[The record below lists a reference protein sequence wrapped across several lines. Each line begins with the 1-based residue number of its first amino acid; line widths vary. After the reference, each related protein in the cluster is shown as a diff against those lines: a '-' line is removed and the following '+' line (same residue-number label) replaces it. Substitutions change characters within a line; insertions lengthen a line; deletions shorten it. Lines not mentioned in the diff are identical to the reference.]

1 MEKKANTFSVIFR
14 LRKERLN
21 EEKFPI
27 YARITINGKRIEL
40 ATKQK
45 IKLED
50 WNDQKGMA
58 KTKKE
63 EFKVLN
69 NYLEQMRSSFVEC
82 YRDMTIKKQVIN
94 IDTFKKAYYGH
105 DENEMTLFKLTT
117 YHNQDMKDTI
127 CWGTL
132 KNYFTTQKYLQK
144 FLKERLHLADI
155 SLKDINYKFVTEFEY
170 FLKSFKPL
178 DHHKALSNNGVM
190 KHMERFRKM
199 INVALKNEWLEKDPF
214 KAYKLKFTKY
224 ERGYLSAKELD
235 RIERKNFEFERL
247 QYVKDLFVFSCYT
260 GLAYTDAM
268 KLTPGN
274 FIRGIDGDYWLTTQR
289 QKTGTPVK
297 IPLLPKAKEIIEKYK
312 NNPKSLNDGTM
323 FPNISNQRLNGY
335 LKELADVCKI
345 DKNLTFHLARHTF
358 ATTITLSN
366 GVPIESV
373 SKMLGHTKIT
383 TTQVYAKVIE
393 SKLSDDM
400 KLLKQKLNDKVNEV
414 GIMRAG
420 EE

>member
-1 MEKKANTFSVIFR
+1 MEKKANTFSVMFY
-14 LRKERLN
+14 LRKLSSSD
-21 EEKFPI
+21 EKASI
-27 YARITINGKRIEL
+27 YARVTINGKRMDISM
-40 ATKQK
+40 KQK
-45 IKLED
+45 IKTED
-50 WNDQKGMA
+50 WSDQKGMA

-63 EFKVLN
+63 EFRILN
-69 NYLEQMRSSFVEC
+69 NYLEQMRAALVEC
-82 YRDMTIKKQVIN
+82 YRDMTIKKQVLN
-94 IDTFKKAYYGH
+94 IETFKKAYYGH
-105 DENEMTLFKLTT
+105 DESEMTLCKLMT

-144 FLKERLHLADI
+144 YLKERLRLSDI
-155 SLKDINYKFVTEFEY
+155 NIKELNYKFVTDFEY
-170 FLKSFKPL
+170 FLKQFKPL

-199 INVALKNEWLEKDPF
+199 INVALKNEWMEKDPF
-214 KAYKLKFTKY
+214 KAYKMKFTKF
-224 ERGYLSAKELD
+224 ERGFLTATELE
-235 RIERKNFEFERL
+235 RIEKKTFDFERL
-247 QYVKDLFVFSCYT
+247 QYVKDLFIFSCYT

-268 KLTPGN
+268 QLSPAN
-274 FIRGIDGDYWLTTQR
+274 LIRGIDGDYWLTTHR
-289 QKTGTPVK
+289 QKTGTAVK
-297 IPLLPKAKEIIEKYK
+297 VPLLPKAKDLVEKYK
-312 NNPKSLNDGTM
+312 NNPKSLNDGTL

-335 LKELADVCKI
+335 LKEMADICKI

-358 ATTITLSN
+358 ATTVTLSN

-400 KLLKQKLNDKVNEV
+400 KLLKQKLSNKTD
-414 GIMRAG
+414 
-420 EE
+420 EENNRTAQKQ

>member
-1 MEKKANTFSVIFR
+1 MEKKANTFSVMFY
-14 LRKERLN
+14 LRKLSSTD
-21 EEKFPI
+21 EKASI
-27 YARITINGKRIEL
+27 YARVTISSKRMDVSM
-40 ATKQK
+40 KQK
-45 IKLED
+45 IKTED
-50 WNDQKGMA
+50 WSDQKGMA

-63 EFKVLN
+63 EFRVLN

-82 YRDMTIKKQVIN
+82 YRDMAIKKQVIN
-94 IDTFKKAYYGH
+94 IDSFKKAYYGE
-105 DENEMTLFKLTT
+105 DENEITLNKLMV
-117 YHNQDMKDTI
+117 YHNQDMKDSI
-127 CWGTL
+127 AWGTL

-144 FLKERLHLADI
+144 YLKDRLKLLDINLKE
-155 SLKDINYKFVTEFEY
+155 INYKFVMDFEY

-178 DHHKALSNNGVM
+178 DHHKMLSNNGTM

-199 INVALKNEWLEKDPF
+199 INVALKNEWMEKDPF
-214 KAYKLKFTKY
+214 KAYKMKFTKY
-224 ERGYLSAKELD
+224 ERGYLTANELE
-235 RIERKNFEFERL
+235 RIEKKDFGFERL

-260 GLAYTDAM
+260 GLAYTDTMDLSPAS
-268 KLTPGN
+268 L
-274 FIRGIDGDYWLTTQR
+274 IRGIDGDHWLITSR

-297 IPLLPKAKEIIEKYK
+297 IPLLPRAKDIIEKYR
-312 NNPKSLNDGTM
+312 NNPKSLNDGTL

-335 LKELADVCKI
+335 LKEMADVCGI

-400 KLLKQKLNDKVNEV
+400 KLLKQKLLDNSHEARMLKE
-414 GIMRAG
+414 RT
-420 EE
+420 E

>member
-1 MEKKANTFSVIFR
+1 MENKANTFSVIFR

-27 YARITINGKRIEL
+27 YVRVTINGKRIEL

-58 KTKKE
+58 KTKRE

-69 NYLEQMRSSFVEC
+69 NYLEQMRASFVEC
-82 YRDMTIKKQVIN
+82 YRDMTIRKQVIN
-94 IDTFKKAYYGH
+94 IDSFKKAYYGE
-105 DENEMTLFKLTT
+105 DENEITLNKLMV
-117 YHNQDMKDTI
+117 YHNQDMKDSI
-127 CWGTL
+127 AWGTL

-144 FLKERLHLADI
+144 YLKDRLKLLDINLKE
-155 SLKDINYKFVTEFEY
+155 INYKFVMDFEY

-178 DHHKALSNNGVM
+178 DHHKMLSNNGTM

-199 INVALKNEWLEKDPF
+199 INVALKNEWMEKDPF
-214 KAYKLKFTKY
+214 KAYKMKFTKY
-224 ERGYLSAKELD
+224 ERGYLTANELE
-235 RIERKNFEFERL
+235 RIEKKDFGFERL

-268 KLTPGN
+268 QLSPASLM
-274 FIRGIDGDYWLTTQR
+274 RGIDGDHWLITSR

-297 IPLLPKAKEIIEKYK
+297 IPLLPKAKDIIEKYR
-312 NNPKSLNDGTM
+312 NNPKSLNDGTL

-335 LKELADVCKI
+335 LKEMADVCGI

-400 KLLKQKLNDKVNEV
+400 KLLKQKLLDNSHEARMLKE
-414 GIMRAG
+414 RT
-420 EE
+420 E

>member
-1 MEKKANTFSVIFR
+1 MEKKANTFSVMFYVR
-14 LRKERLN
+14 KLRSTD
-21 EEKFPI
+21 EKVPI
-27 YARITINGKRIEL
+27 YARVTINGKRMDL
-40 ATKQK
+40 SMKQK
-45 IKLED
+45 IKTED
-50 WNDQKGMA
+50 WSDQKGMA

-82 YRDMTIKKQVIN
+82 YRDMTIKKKVIN
-94 IDTFKKAYYGH
+94 IETFKDAYYGH
-105 DENEMTLFKLTT
+105 DENEISLCKLVT

-144 FLKERLHLADI
+144 FLKERLHLSDI
-155 SLKDINYKFVTEFEY
+155 PLKDVNYKFVTEFEY
-170 FLKSFKPL
+170 FLKLFKPL

-199 INVALKNEWLEKDPF
+199 INVALKNEWMEKDPF

-224 ERGYLSAKELD
+224 ERGFLTAKELE
-235 RIERKNFEFERL
+235 RIERKEFDFERL

-268 KLTPGN
+268 KLSPAN
-274 FIRGIDGDYWLTTQR
+274 LIRGIDGDHWLTTQR

-297 IPLLPKAKEIIEKYK
+297 IPLLPKANDIIEKYK
-312 NNPKSLNDGTM
+312 NNPKSLNDGTL

-335 LKELADVCKI
+335 LKEMADICKI

-400 KLLKQKLNDKVNEV
+400 QLLKQKLSAKSNDTACLKENP
-414 GIMRAG
+414 
-420 EE
+420 

>member
-1 MEKKANTFSVIFR
+1 MEKKANTFSVMFYV
-14 LRKERLN
+14 RKPRSN
-21 EEKFPI
+21 DEKVPI
-27 YARITINGKRIEL
+27 YARVTINGKRMDL
-40 ATKQK
+40 SMKQK
-45 IKLED
+45 IKVED
-50 WNDQKGMA
+50 WSDQKGMA

-69 NYLEQMRSSFVEC
+69 NYLEQIRSSIVEC
-82 YRDMTIKKQVIN
+82 YRDMTIRKKVIN

-105 DENEMTLFKLTT
+105 DESEITLCKLVT

-144 FLKERLHLADI
+144 YLKERLHVSDI
-155 SLKDINYKFVTEFEY
+155 SLKELNYKFVTDFEY
-170 FLKSFKPL
+170 FLKSFTPL

-199 INVALKNEWLEKDPF
+199 INVALKNEWMEKDPF
-214 KAYKLKFTKY
+214 KAYKMKFTKY
-224 ERGYLSAKELD
+224 ERGFLTAKELE
-235 RIERKNFEFERL
+235 RIEKKDFKIERL
-247 QYVKDLFVFSCYT
+247 QFVKDLFIFSCYT
-260 GLAYTDAM
+260 GLAYTDTIN
-268 KLTPGN
+268 LTPTN
-274 FIRGIDGDYWLTTQR
+274 LIRGIDGDHWLITQR

-297 IPLLPKAKEIIEKYK
+297 IPLLPKAKGIIEKYR
-312 NNPKSLNDGTM
+312 NNPKSLADGTL

-335 LKELADVCKI
+335 LKEMADLCSI
-345 DKNLTFHLARHTF
+345 SKNLTFHLARHTF

-400 KLLKQKLNDKVNEV
+400 QLLKQKLLNKTNESSV
-414 GIMRAG
+414 LKEIT
-420 EE
+420 E